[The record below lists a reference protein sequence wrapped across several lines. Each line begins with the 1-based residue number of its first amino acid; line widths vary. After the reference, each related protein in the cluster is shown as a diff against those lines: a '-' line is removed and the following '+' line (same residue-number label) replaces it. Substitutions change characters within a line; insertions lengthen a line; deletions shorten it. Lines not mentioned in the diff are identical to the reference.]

1 MESRRYS
8 ADASTQQPGAH
19 VTVDLTGQTRH
30 RDAAAADTTD
40 DVGSSTQY
48 SGMIQ
53 QKDEAHRRLT
63 RVINGCLDD
72 LPPLQSKIVRIFT
85 SSTFTGQT
93 LSCTFDHNA
102 LINHAHIDSQDDV
115 SYIRTRSAQQKVS
128 VGKQNQNLT
137 VS

>member
-8 ADASTQQPGAH
+8 ADAASQQPGAH

-30 RDAAAADTTD
+30 RDASAAAADNTTD

-93 LSCTFDHNA
+93 LSCYCTFDHTHSSIT
-102 LINHAHIDSQDDV
+102 LI
-115 SYIRTRSAQQKVS
+115 
-128 VGKQNQNLT
+128 LT
-137 VS
+137 VGTTFHIYTPEVHNRKS

>member
-93 LSCTFDHNA
+93 LSCYCAFDHTQPSIT
-102 LINHAHIDSQDDV
+102 LILTV
-115 SYIRTRSAQQKVS
+115 GTTFLYTR
-128 VGKQNQNLT
+128 KQNQNLT